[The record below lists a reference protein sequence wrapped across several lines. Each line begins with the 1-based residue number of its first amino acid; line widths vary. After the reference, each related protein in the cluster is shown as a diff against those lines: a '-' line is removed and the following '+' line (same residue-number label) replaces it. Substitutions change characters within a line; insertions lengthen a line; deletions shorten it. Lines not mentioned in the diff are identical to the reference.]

1 MKRILAS
8 LVVAFVFGILF
19 APRAAQAQEKG
30 KAYRVGYLNSTNPTI
45 NAPWLNA
52 FRQGLRELGWIE
64 GQNIS
69 IDYRWA
75 DGKDERLAGL
85 ASELVKLRV
94 DIIVTSGNA
103 GVRAAREASDAIPII
118 AATFTDPIG
127 TGLAATL
134 ARPGGNITG
143 LATQFEALV
152 TKQQQFLKEMLPN
165 AARVAILVPPAAGF
179 SAYARTTPPAAV
191 SAAQALG
198 VEARVIEVQDEAA
211 IDGTLAAAKREGVD
225 AIHVLPGPFFVRH
238 RTKLVESALKHR
250 LPAVYEL
257 KVFVDAGGLIAYGP
271 NFASMYHRAAGYVDR
286 ILKGAKPGELPI
298 EQPTKFELVI
308 NLKTARALG
317 LKIPQSLLLRA
328 DQVIE

>member
-1 MKRILAS
+1 MASDTDGGLAFALQRTASRAARPRHLAYAMKQVLGL
-8 LVVAFVFGILF
+8 LVVALVFGILL
-19 APRAAQAQEKG
+19 APCGAQAQEKG

-45 NAPWLNA
+45 NAPWLHA

-69 IDYRWA
+69 IEYRWA

-85 ASELVKLRV
+85 ASELVALRV

-103 GVRAAREASDAIPII
+103 GVRAAREASDAIPIV
-118 AATFTDPIG
+118 AATFTNPIADG
-127 TGLAATL
+127 FAATL

-165 AARVAILVPPAAGF
+165 AARVAILVPPVASF
-179 SAYARTTPPAAV
+179 SAYARTFPQAVV

-198 VEARVIEVQDEAA
+198 VEVRFIEARDEAA
-211 IDGTLAAAKREGVD
+211 IDGALAAAKSEGVD

-238 RTKLVESALKHR
+238 RMKLVEVGDEAPSSGDL
-250 LPAVYEL
+250 
-257 KVFVDAGGLIAYGP
+257 
-271 NFASMYHRAAGYVDR
+271 
-286 ILKGAKPGELPI
+286 
-298 EQPTKFELVI
+298 
-308 NLKTARALG
+308 
-317 LKIPQSLLLRA
+317 
-328 DQVIE
+328 